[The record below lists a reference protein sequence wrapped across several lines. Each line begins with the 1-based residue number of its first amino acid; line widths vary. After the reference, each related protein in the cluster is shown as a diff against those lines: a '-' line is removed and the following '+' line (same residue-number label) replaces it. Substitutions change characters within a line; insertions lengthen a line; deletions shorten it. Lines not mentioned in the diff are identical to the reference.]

1 MKHSSRDLLLSSN
14 GTVKHNV
21 IINAEIACAV
31 NMFNYPFAADS
42 CPVAIQAWT
51 AEGELSDSL
60 NKYYTANIIFL
71 HICYYSENSLEG

>member
-1 MKHSSRDLLLSSN
+1 MKHSSHDLLLFSN
-14 GTVKHNV
+14 GTVRHTV
-21 IINAEIACAV
+21 TINAEIGCEV

-60 NKYYTANIIFL
+60 NKNYTSKYHHSTHLLSF
-71 HICYYSENSLEG
+71 